1 LKPAGSTF
9 KVKYSKDFKKL
20 YEEQDQAIKDRFFV
34 VDSFVI
40 KGDLHGL
47 RRQGWMFFVHLGP
60 SHAAFGSLRD
70 DRPEDGSGKVFY
82 WMFIGSKKNL
92 PVIL

>member
-1 LKPAGSTF
+1 MKPGSSTF
-9 KVKYSKDFKKL
+9 KVKYSQDFKKL
-20 YEEQDQAIKDRFFV
+20 YLEQDQAIKDRFFV

-40 KGDLHGL
+40 RGDLSGL
-47 RRQGWMFFVHLGP
+47 RQQGWMFFVHLGP

-70 DRPEDGSGKVFY
+70 DRPKDGKGKVFY
-82 WMFIGSKKNL
+82 WMFIGSKKDL